1 MRPLGFLHIL
11 VASIFITAGCSTP
24 DTRRS
29 TEPDPDS
36 YDSNAHPAAYG
47 MESAFLGKTQKV
59 RPANDFQ
66 FYYKNC
72 TQTDNRSYYSKTS
85 YWCNDR

>member
-1 MRPLGFLHIL
+1 M
-11 VASIFITAGCSTP
+11 FIALACLAGCSSP
-24 DTRRS
+24 DSRRS
-29 TEPDPDS
+29 TEPDES
-36 YDSNAHPAAYG
+36 AYESSQASAAAYG
-47 MESAFLGKTQKV
+47 MESAFLGKSQKV

-72 TQTDNRSYYSKTS
+72 SQTDSRAHYSKTS